1 MELIDLESDCKPIF
15 DRYLKPFPF
24 IASTFSFTNL
34 YLWRKVQGVKFDFD
48 EDALYIVKSHPDPL
62 FLPPVIKEGGDTKRA
77 YEKLLAHLKENGLPL
92 RVRDASKTDV
102 ETIRSLG
109 YDIDVFEDVDNH
121 EYIYQVEKLRNY
133 SGKKLHGK
141 RNHYNNFIKNY
152 EYEIRDIEHSKN
164 EAITLAK
171 KWFSESSQSS
181 GLRNELNGII
191 ELLEKKDFFNIVGI
205 SVFIDGVCQGFTILE
220 VLNDEV
226 ILNHIE
232 KADPTFTGLY
242 AFLTK
247 TALDQFGEGVHYTN
261 REQDLGIPGLRRSK
275 QSFYPD
281 FLEEK
286 FVVTFI

>member
-1 MELIDLESDCKPIF
+1 M
-15 DRYLKPFPF
+15 
-24 IASTFSFTNL
+24 
-34 YLWRKVQGVKFDFD
+34 KFDFD
-48 EDALYIVKSHPDPL
+48 EDALYIVKSRPEPV
-62 FLPPVIKEGGDTKRA
+62 FLPPVLKEGGDLKKA
-77 YEKLLAHLKENGLPL
+77 YTKLLSHLKENDLPL
-92 RVRDASKTDV
+92 KVRDASAKDV
-102 ETIRSLG
+102 EVIRSLG
-109 YDIDVFEDVDNH
+109 YDIEVMEDVDNH
-121 EYIYQVEKLRNY
+121 EYIYLVEKLRNY

-152 EYEIRDIEHSKN
+152 EYEIRDIEDSKE
-164 EAITLAK
+164 EAIALAK
-171 KWFSESSQSS
+171 KWFSESSQSE

-191 ELLEKKDFFNIVGI
+191 ELLEKKEHFNIVGL

-247 TALDQFGEGVHYTN
+247 TALDTFGEGVHYTN
-261 REQDLGIPGLRRSK
+261 REQDLGLPGLRRSK
-275 QSFYPD
+275 QSFYPE

-286 FVVTFI
+286 FIVTFV

>member
-1 MELIDLESDCKPIF
+1 MELIDLESDCKSIF

-34 YLWRKVQGVKFDFD
+34 FLWRKVQEVKFSFD
-48 EDALYIVKSHPDPL
+48 EDALYIVKSRPEPV
-62 FLPPVIKEGGDTKRA
+62 FLPPVIKEGGDPKKA
-77 YEKLLAHLKENGLPL
+77 YSKLLSHLKENSLPL
-92 RVRDASKTDV
+92 KVRDASARDV

-109 YDIDVFEDVDNH
+109 YDIDVLEDVDNH
-121 EYIYQVEKLRNY
+121 EYIYLVEKLRNY

-152 EYEIRDIEHSKN
+152 EYEIRDIEDSKE

-171 KWFSESSQSS
+171 KWFSESSQSE

-191 ELLEKKDFFNIVGI
+191 ELLEKKEHFNIVGL

-220 VLNDEV
+220 VLTGEV

-232 KADPTFTGLY
+232 KADPSFTGLY

-247 TALDQFGEGVHYTN
+247 TALDRFGEGVHYTN

-275 QSFYPD
+275 QSFYPE

-286 FVVTFI
+286 FVVTFL

>member
-1 MELIDLESDCKPIF
+1 
-15 DRYLKPFPF
+15 
-24 IASTFSFTNL
+24 
-34 YLWRKVQGVKFDFD
+34 
-48 EDALYIVKSHPDPL
+48 
-62 FLPPVIKEGGDTKRA
+62 
-77 YEKLLAHLKENGLPL
+77 
-92 RVRDASKTDV
+92 
-102 ETIRSLG
+102 
-109 YDIDVFEDVDNH
+109 
-121 EYIYQVEKLRNY
+121 VEKLRNY

-152 EYEIRDIEHSKN
+152 EYEIRDIEDSKE

-171 KWFSESSQSS
+171 KWFSESSQSE

-191 ELLEKKDFFNIVGI
+191 ELLEKKELFNIVGL

-220 VLNDEV
+220 VLNNEV

-247 TALDQFGEGVHYTN
+247 TALDRFGEGIHYTN

-275 QSFYPD
+275 QSFYPE

-286 FVVTFI
+286 FIVTFL